1 MSLVPLSRKQFYKS
15 HYKLVVLLLITQIC
29 DHFPLLLFSKIQNM
43 FKNYKLWVTALL
55 FILGMALPSTGQNN
69 KTTWSQ
75 VAESD
80 LAKDVQWSRK
90 TDPTVASYYR
100 IDLSALKVQLQ
111 NAPQR
116 GVDSNLSTV
125 IIEYPTTSGVE
136 FFRVKEASIMA
147 PELQAEYSDF
157 RSYVGQSVNDADS
170 QIRFSITS
178 QGFHGM
184 MFSPRL
190 GTQFVDS
197 YSFNNSSVVVYK
209 KSDLIN
215 HGDHW
220 ECHVE
225 DTYDLNQRFV
235 GPEQTFDVKNA
246 NDGLLRDFRLA
257 ISTTVEYSQFHWLR
271 AGVAATDP
279 ILAKRN
285 AVAAAIIVT
294 MTRNN
299 FIYERDLSVTMTLVA
314 NNSAL
319 ISIDTDNFSNSSPGA
334 ILGENQ
340 TAIDTIIGTANY
352 DVGHIFS
359 TGGGGLASLASPC
372 TNRKAQGVTGSSA
385 PVGDPFDID
394 FVAHE
399 LGHQMGAPHSFNGDA
414 SNCAGGN
421 RSASNAFEPG
431 SGSTIMAY
439 AGICPPQNIQNN
451 SDAYFH
457 QGSLNSIFNNI
468 SVGLSTCAQVTLTG
482 NVAPIA
488 IADGDYI
495 IPRNT
500 PYKLVGN
507 STDVDGTSTHTY
519 TWEQN
524 DLSTI
529 TGLPQETNATGPMV
543 RSFEGTSDK
552 VRYIPRLEEL
562 LVNGGNSTQW
572 EKLSSVSRVQTFDLT
587 VRDNDTRG
595 GQTNSD
601 EMIVQVDANA
611 GPFRVT
617 SQNTGGV
624 VWLPNTVENI
634 TWDVAGTDANT
645 INAANVNIL
654 LSTDGGLNFDTVLAA
669 NVPNT
674 GSYALTVPAGI
685 VSPSCR
691 LMVEGAGNIFFALNN
706 TEFNINA
713 DVQITCTTYQSGALG
728 TSIPDN
734 NASGI
739 FSTLNI
745 PLTDNVE
752 SIKLG
757 VDISHTY
764 IQDLI
769 FSIAAPSGRNQAIAW
784 NRACANQN
792 DIAATFADGGATIL
806 CRQPTVGDFAP
817 DEAFS
822 VFRGVSANGNWTL
835 NVSDNG
841 VADLGT
847 LNSWSLEV
855 CVQNVTPLSNESFE
869 LDNLSIYPNP
879 SNGNFNVLFDNASS
893 NNVGVTVFDLSGR
906 SVFKR
911 SYETSSS
918 FNQNINLGAVSA
930 GMYLVNIVDGSRT
943 ITKKI
948 IVD

>member
-1 MSLVPLSRKQFYKS
+1 MLKKHILW
-15 HYKLVVLLLITQIC
+15 LTT
-29 DHFPLLLFSKIQNM
+29 LLFTIS
-43 FKNYKLWVTALL
+43 VT
-55 FILGMALPSTGQNN
+55 LPSTAQKS
-69 KTTWSQ
+69 KTTWSE
-75 VAESD
+75 VNESN
-80 LAKDVQWSRK
+80 LASELQWSRK
-90 TDPTVASYYR
+90 TDPAIASYYR

-116 GVDSNLSTV
+116 GVDSQLSTV
-125 IIEYPTTSGVE
+125 IIDYPTTNGVE
-136 FFRVKEASIMA
+136 SFRVKEASIMA
-147 PELQAEYSDF
+147 TELQAEYPDF
-157 RSYVGQSVNDADS
+157 RSYVGQSVKDAGS

-184 MFSPRL
+184 MFSTRL

-197 YSFNNSSVVVYK
+197 YSLDNSSVIVYK

-215 HGDHW
+215 NGDHW
-220 ECHVE
+220 ECHVD
-225 DTYDLNQRFV
+225 DTYNLNQRFI
-235 GPEQTFDVKNA
+235 GPDHTFEIKNA

-257 ISTTVEYSQFHWLR
+257 ISTTVEYSEFHWQR
-271 AGVAATDP
+271 AGVLSTDP
-279 ILAKRN
+279 FLAKRN
-285 AVAAAIIVT
+285 AVVAAIIVT

-319 ISIDTDNFSNSSPGA
+319 ISIDSDNFSNDSAGD

-340 TAIDTIIGTANY
+340 VAIDAIIGFSNY
-352 DVGHIFS
+352 DIGHIFS

-385 PVGDPFDID
+385 PLGDPFDVD

-399 LGHQMGAPHSFNGDA
+399 LGHQLGAPHSFNGDA
-414 SNCAGGN
+414 ANCVGGN
-421 RSASNAFEPG
+421 RSENNAFEPG

-468 SVGLSTCAQVTLTG
+468 SSGLGTCAQTTLTG
-482 NVAPIA
+482 NSAPVA
-488 IADGDYI
+488 IADSDYV
-495 IPRNT
+495 IPRST
-500 PYKLVGN
+500 AYKLVGN

-524 DLSTI
+524 DLGTV
-529 TGLPQETNATGPMV
+529 TGFPQETNATGPMV

-562 LVNGGNSTQW
+562 RVNGGNSTQW

-595 GQTNSD
+595 GQTDSD

-617 SQNTGGV
+617 SQNVGGI

-645 INAANVNIL
+645 INTANVNIL

-674 GSYALTVPAGI
+674 GSYALTVPEEI
-685 VSPSCR
+685 VSPNCR
-691 LMVEGAGNIFFALNN
+691 IMIEGAGNIFFALNSR
-706 TEFNINA
+706 EFNINA
-713 DVQITCTTYQSGALG
+713 DVQITCTTYQSGSLNSA
-728 TSIPDN
+728 IPDN
-734 NASGI
+734 NRVGVS
-739 FSTLNI
+739 STLNV
-745 PLTDNVE
+745 PLADNIE

-769 FSIAAPSGRNQAIAW
+769 FSIIDPSGSNQAVAW
-784 NRACANQN
+784 NRECTNQN
-792 DIAATFADGGATIL
+792 DVAATFEDDGATIL
-806 CRQPTVGDFAP
+806 CRQPTVGNFAP
-817 DEAFS
+817 SESFS
-822 VFRGVSANGNWTL
+822 VFNGVAANGDWTL
-835 NVSDNG
+835 RVSDNVG
-841 VADLGT
+841 DDIGT

-855 CVQNVTPLSNESFE
+855 CVQNITPLSNESFE

-879 SNGNFNVLFDNASS
+879 SNGNLNILFDNASS

-911 SYETSSS
+911 SYETSNS

-930 GMYLVNIVDGSRT
+930 GMYLVNIVDGNRT

-948 IVD
+948 IVE

>member
-1 MSLVPLSRKQFYKS
+1 
-15 HYKLVVLLLITQIC
+15 
-29 DHFPLLLFSKIQNM
+29 M
-43 FKNYKLWVTALL
+43 FQNYKLWMTALL
-55 FILGMALPSTGQNN
+55 FILGMALSSTAQ
-69 KTTWSQ
+69 KSKSTWSQ

-80 LAKDVQWSRK
+80 LAQEEQWSRK
-90 TDPTVASYYR
+90 TEPTVASYYR
-100 IDLSALKVQLQ
+100 IDLSALKAQLQ

-125 IIEYPTTSGVE
+125 IIEYPTTNGVE
-136 FFRVKEASIMA
+136 FFRIKEASIMA
-147 PELQAEYSDF
+147 PQLQAEYSDF
-157 RSYVGQSVNDADS
+157 RSYVGQSVKDADS

-215 HGDHW
+215 NGDRW
-220 ECHVE
+220 ECHV
-225 DTYDLNQRFV
+225 DDSFGLNQRLV
-235 GPEQTFDVKNA
+235 GPKNTFEVQNA
-246 NDGLLRDFRLA
+246 NDGILRNFRLA
-257 ISTTVEYSQFHWLR
+257 ISTTVEYSQFHWVR
-271 AGVAATDP
+271 AGVAVADP
-279 ILAKRN
+279 LLAKRN
-285 AVAAAIIVT
+285 AVVAAIIVT

-299 FIYERDLSVTMTLVA
+299 FVYERDLSVTMTLVT
-314 NNSAL
+314 NNSSL
-319 ISIDTDNFSNSSPGA
+319 ISIDSDNFSNNDPGA

-340 TAIDTIIGTANY
+340 AFIDTNIGSANY

-372 TNRKAQGVTGSSA
+372 TNRKAQGVTGSAA

-414 SNCAGGN
+414 ANCAGNN
-421 RSASNAFEPG
+421 RSAANAYEPG
-431 SGSTIMAY
+431 SGTTIMAY
-439 AGICPPQNIQNN
+439 AGICPPQNVQNN
-451 SDAYFH
+451 SDVYFH
-457 QGSLNSIFNNI
+457 QASLNSIFNNI
-468 SVGLSTCAQVTLTG
+468 TIGLSTCAQASLTG
-482 NVAPIA
+482 NVAPVA
-488 IADGDYI
+488 IADSDYI
-495 IPRNT
+495 IPRGT
-500 PYKLVGN
+500 PFKLVGN
-507 STDVDGTSTHTY
+507 STDLDGTASHTY
-519 TWEQN
+519 TWEQF
-524 DLSTI
+524 DLSSI
-529 TGLPQETNATGPMV
+529 TGLPQENNVTGPMV

-552 VRYIPRLEEL
+552 VRFIPKLEEL

-572 EKLSSVSRVQTFDLT
+572 EKLSSVSRNQSFVLT

-601 EMIVQVDANA
+601 EMNVQVDANA

-617 SQNTGGV
+617 SQNTGGII
-624 VWLPNTVENI
+624 WMPNTVENI
-634 TWDVAGTDANT
+634 TWDVAGTDVNT
-645 INAANVNIL
+645 INATNVNIL
-654 LSTDGGLNFDTVLAA
+654 LSTDGGSNFDTVLAA

-674 GSYALTVPAGI
+674 GAYALTVPAGI
-685 VSPSCR
+685 VSASCR
-691 LMVEGAGNIFFALNN
+691 LMVEGAGNIFFALN
-706 TEFNINA
+706 TKEFNINA
-713 DVQITCTTYQSGALG
+713 DVQIVCTTYQSGALG
-728 TSIPDN
+728 TAIPDN
-734 NASGI
+734 NARGI
-739 FSTLNI
+739 RSSINI
-745 PLTDNVE
+745 PLSDNID

-757 VDISHTY
+757 VNISHTY

-769 FSIAAPSGRNQAIAW
+769 FSINDPSNSINAVAW
-784 NRACANQN
+784 SRACANQN

-806 CRQPTVGDFAP
+806 CRQPTVGDFSP
-817 DEAFS
+817 SESFS
-822 VFRGVSANGNWTL
+822 VFNGVAANGDWTL
-835 NVSDNG
+835 SISDNG
-841 VADLGT
+841 DSDFGT

-855 CVQNVTPLSNESFE
+855 CVQNVTALSNESFE

-879 SNGNFNVLFDNASS
+879 SNGNFNVLFDNALT
-893 NNVGVTVFDLSGR
+893 NNVGITVFDLSGR

-930 GMYLVNIVDGSRT
+930 GMYLVNIVDGNRT

>member
-1 MSLVPLSRKQFYKS
+1 
-15 HYKLVVLLLITQIC
+15 
-29 DHFPLLLFSKIQNM
+29 M
-43 FKNYKLWVTALL
+43 FQNYKLWMTALL
-55 FILGMALPSTGQNN
+55 FILGMALSSTAQ
-69 KTTWSQ
+69 KSKSTWSQ

-80 LAKDVQWSRK
+80 LAQEEQWSRK
-90 TDPTVASYYR
+90 TEPTVASYYR
-100 IDLSALKVQLQ
+100 IDLSALKAQLQ

-125 IIEYPTTSGVE
+125 IIEYPTTNGVE
-136 FFRVKEASIMA
+136 FFRIKEASIMA
-147 PELQAEYSDF
+147 PQLQAEYSDF
-157 RSYVGQSVNDADS
+157 RSYVGQSVKDADS

-215 HGDHW
+215 NGDRW
-220 ECHVE
+220 ECHV
-225 DTYDLNQRFV
+225 DDSFGLNQRLV
-235 GPEQTFDVKNA
+235 GPKNTFEVQNA
-246 NDGLLRDFRLA
+246 NDGILRNFRLA
-257 ISTTVEYSQFHWLR
+257 ISTTVEYSQFHWVR
-271 AGVAATDP
+271 AGVAVADP
-279 ILAKRN
+279 LLAKRN
-285 AVAAAIIVT
+285 AVVAAIIVT

-299 FIYERDLSVTMTLVA
+299 FVYERDLSVTMTLVT
-314 NNSAL
+314 NNSSL
-319 ISIDTDNFSNSSPGA
+319 ISIDSDNFSNNDPGA

-340 TAIDTIIGTANY
+340 AFIDTNIGSANY

-372 TNRKAQGVTGSSA
+372 TNRKAQGVTGSAA

-414 SNCAGGN
+414 ANCAGNN
-421 RSASNAFEPG
+421 RSAANAYEPG
-431 SGSTIMAY
+431 SGTTIMAY
-439 AGICPPQNIQNN
+439 AGICPPQNVQNN
-451 SDAYFH
+451 SDVYFH
-457 QGSLNSIFNNI
+457 QASLNSIFNNI
-468 SVGLSTCAQVTLTG
+468 TIGLSTCAQASLTG
-482 NVAPIA
+482 NVAPVA
-488 IADGDYI
+488 IADSDYI
-495 IPRNT
+495 IPRGT
-500 PYKLVGN
+500 PFKLVGN
-507 STDVDGTSTHTY
+507 STDLDGTASHTY
-519 TWEQN
+519 TWEQF
-524 DLSTI
+524 DLSSI
-529 TGLPQETNATGPMV
+529 TGLPQENNVTGPMV

-552 VRYIPRLEEL
+552 VRFIPKLEEL

-572 EKLSSVSRVQTFDLT
+572 EKLSSVSRNQSFVLT

-601 EMIVQVDANA
+601 EMNVQVDANA

-617 SQNTGGV
+617 SQNTGGII
-624 VWLPNTVENI
+624 WMPNTVENI
-634 TWDVAGTDANT
+634 TWDVAGTDVNT
-645 INAANVNIL
+645 INATNVNIL
-654 LSTDGGLNFDTVLAA
+654 LSTDGGSNFDTVLAA

-674 GSYALTVPAGI
+674 GAYALTVPAGI
-685 VSPSCR
+685 VSASCR
-691 LMVEGAGNIFFALNN
+691 LMVEGAGNIFFALN
-706 TEFNINA
+706 TKEFNINA
-713 DVQITCTTYQSGALG
+713 DVQIVCTTYQSGALG
-728 TSIPDN
+728 TAIPDN
-734 NASGI
+734 NARGI
-739 FSTLNI
+739 RSSINI
-745 PLTDNVE
+745 PLSDNID

-757 VDISHTY
+757 VNISHTY

-769 FSIAAPSGRNQAIAW
+769 FSINDPSNSINAVAW
-784 NRACANQN
+784 SRACANQN

-817 DEAFS
+817 NETFA
-822 VFRGVSANGNWTL
+822 VFNGIAANGDWTL
-835 NVSDNG
+835 SISDNG
-841 VADLGT
+841 DSDFGT

-855 CVQNVTPLSNESFE
+855 CVQNVTALSNESFE

-879 SNGNFNVLFDNASS
+879 SNGNFNVLFDNALT
-893 NNVGVTVFDLSGR
+893 NNVGITVFDLSGR

-930 GMYLVNIVDGSRT
+930 GMYLVNIVDGNRT

>member
-1 MSLVPLSRKQFYKS
+1 
-15 HYKLVVLLLITQIC
+15 
-29 DHFPLLLFSKIQNM
+29 M
-43 FKNYKLWVTALL
+43 FQNYKLWMTALL
-55 FILGMALPSTGQNN
+55 FILGMALSSTAQ
-69 KTTWSQ
+69 KSKSTWSQ

-80 LAKDVQWSRK
+80 LAQEEQWSRK
-90 TDPTVASYYR
+90 TEPTVASYYR
-100 IDLSALKVQLQ
+100 IDLSALKAQLQ

-125 IIEYPTTSGVE
+125 IIEYPTTNGVE
-136 FFRVKEASIMA
+136 FFRIKEASIMA
-147 PELQAEYSDF
+147 PQLQAEYSDF
-157 RSYVGQSVNDADS
+157 RSYVGQSVKDADS

-215 HGDHW
+215 NGDRW
-220 ECHVE
+220 ECHV
-225 DTYDLNQRFV
+225 DDSFGLNQRLV
-235 GPEQTFDVKNA
+235 GPKNTFEVQNA
-246 NDGLLRDFRLA
+246 NDGILRNFRLA
-257 ISTTVEYSQFHWLR
+257 ISTTVEYSQFHWVR
-271 AGVAATDP
+271 AGVAVADP
-279 ILAKRN
+279 LLAKRN
-285 AVAAAIIVT
+285 AVVAAIIVT

-299 FIYERDLSVTMTLVA
+299 FVYERDLSVTMTLVT
-314 NNSAL
+314 NNSSL
-319 ISIDTDNFSNSSPGA
+319 ISIDSDNFSNNDPGA

-340 TAIDTIIGTANY
+340 AFIDTNIGSANY

-372 TNRKAQGVTGSSA
+372 TNRKAQGVTGSAA

-414 SNCAGGN
+414 ANCAGNN
-421 RSASNAFEPG
+421 RSAANAYEPG
-431 SGSTIMAY
+431 SGTTIMAY
-439 AGICPPQNIQNN
+439 AGICPPQNVQNN
-451 SDAYFH
+451 SDVYFH
-457 QGSLNSIFNNI
+457 QASLNSIFNNI
-468 SVGLSTCAQVTLTG
+468 TIGLSTCAQASLTG
-482 NVAPIA
+482 NVAPVA
-488 IADGDYI
+488 IADSDYI
-495 IPRNT
+495 IPRGT
-500 PYKLVGN
+500 PFKLVGN
-507 STDVDGTSTHTY
+507 STDLDGTASHTY
-519 TWEQN
+519 TWEQF
-524 DLSTI
+524 DLSSI
-529 TGLPQETNATGPMV
+529 TGLPQENNVTGPMV

-552 VRYIPRLEEL
+552 VRFIPKLEEL

-572 EKLSSVSRVQTFDLT
+572 EKLSSVSRNQSFVLT

-601 EMIVQVDANA
+601 EMNVQVDANA

-617 SQNTGGV
+617 SQNTGGII
-624 VWLPNTVENI
+624 WMPNTVENI
-634 TWDVAGTDANT
+634 TWDVAGTDVNT
-645 INAANVNIL
+645 INATNVNIL
-654 LSTDGGLNFDTVLAA
+654 LSTDGGSNFDTVLAA

-674 GSYALTVPAGI
+674 GAYALTVPAGI
-685 VSPSCR
+685 VSASCR
-691 LMVEGAGNIFFALNN
+691 LMVEGAGNIFFALN
-706 TEFNINA
+706 TKEFNINA
-713 DVQITCTTYQSGALG
+713 DVQIVCTTYQSGALG
-728 TSIPDN
+728 TAIPDN
-734 NASGI
+734 NARGI
-739 FSTLNI
+739 RSSINI
-745 PLTDNVE
+745 PLSDNID

-757 VDISHTY
+757 VNISHTY

-769 FSIAAPSGRNQAIAW
+769 FSINDPSNSINAVAW
-784 NRACANQN
+784 SRACANQN

-817 DEAFS
+817 SESFS
-822 VFRGVSANGNWTL
+822 VFNGVAANGDWTL
-835 NVSDNG
+835 SISDNG
-841 VADLGT
+841 DSDFGT

-855 CVQNVTPLSNESFE
+855 CVQNVTALSNESFE

-879 SNGNFNVLFDNASS
+879 SNGNFNVLFDNALT
-893 NNVGVTVFDLSGR
+893 NNVGITVFDLSGR

-930 GMYLVNIVDGSRT
+930 GMYLVNIVDGNRT

>member
-1 MSLVPLSRKQFYKS
+1 MW
-15 HYKLVVLLLITQIC
+15 ITQNC

-43 FKNYKLWVTALL
+43 FQNYKLWMTALL
-55 FILGMALPSTGQNN
+55 FILGMALSSTAQ
-69 KTTWSQ
+69 KSKSTWSQ

-80 LAKDVQWSRK
+80 LAQEEQWSRK
-90 TDPTVASYYR
+90 TEPTVASYYR
-100 IDLSALKVQLQ
+100 IDLSALKAQLQ

-125 IIEYPTTSGVE
+125 IIEYPTTNGVE
-136 FFRVKEASIMA
+136 FFRIKEASIMA
-147 PELQAEYSDF
+147 PQLQAEYSDF
-157 RSYVGQSVNDADS
+157 RSYVGQSVKDADS

-215 HGDHW
+215 NGDRW
-220 ECHVE
+220 ECHV
-225 DTYDLNQRFV
+225 DDSFGLNQRLV
-235 GPEQTFDVKNA
+235 GPKNTFEVQNA
-246 NDGLLRDFRLA
+246 NDGILRNFRLA
-257 ISTTVEYSQFHWLR
+257 ISTTVEYSQFHWVR
-271 AGVAATDP
+271 AGVAVADP
-279 ILAKRN
+279 LLAKRN
-285 AVAAAIIVT
+285 AVVAAIIVT

-299 FIYERDLSVTMTLVA
+299 FVYERDLSVTMTLVT
-314 NNSAL
+314 NNSSL
-319 ISIDTDNFSNSSPGA
+319 ISIDSDNFSNNDPGA

-340 TAIDTIIGTANY
+340 AFIDTNIGSANY

-372 TNRKAQGVTGSSA
+372 TNRKAQGVTGSAA

-414 SNCAGGN
+414 ANCAGNN
-421 RSASNAFEPG
+421 RSAANAYEPG
-431 SGSTIMAY
+431 SGTTIMAY
-439 AGICPPQNIQNN
+439 AGICPPQNVQNN
-451 SDAYFH
+451 SDVYFH
-457 QGSLNSIFNNI
+457 QASLNSIFNNI
-468 SVGLSTCAQVTLTG
+468 TIGLSTCAQASLTG
-482 NVAPIA
+482 NVAPVA
-488 IADGDYI
+488 IADSDYI
-495 IPRNT
+495 IPRGT
-500 PYKLVGN
+500 PFKLVGN
-507 STDVDGTSTHTY
+507 STDLDGTASHTY
-519 TWEQN
+519 TWEQF
-524 DLSTI
+524 DLSSI
-529 TGLPQETNATGPMV
+529 TGLPQENNVTGPMV

-552 VRYIPRLEEL
+552 VRFIPKLEEL

-572 EKLSSVSRVQTFDLT
+572 EKLSSVSRNQSFVLT

-601 EMIVQVDANA
+601 EMNVQVDANA

-617 SQNTGGV
+617 SQNTGGII
-624 VWLPNTVENI
+624 WMPNTVENI
-634 TWDVAGTDANT
+634 TWDVAGTDVNT
-645 INAANVNIL
+645 INATNVNIL
-654 LSTDGGLNFDTVLAA
+654 LSTDGGSNFDTVLAA

-674 GSYALTVPAGI
+674 GAYALTVPAGI
-685 VSPSCR
+685 VSASCR
-691 LMVEGAGNIFFALNN
+691 LMVEGAGNIFFALN
-706 TEFNINA
+706 TKEFNINA
-713 DVQITCTTYQSGALG
+713 DVQIVCTTYQSGALG
-728 TSIPDN
+728 TAIPDN
-734 NASGI
+734 NARGI
-739 FSTLNI
+739 RSSINI
-745 PLTDNVE
+745 PLSDNID

-757 VDISHTY
+757 VNISHTY

-769 FSIAAPSGRNQAIAW
+769 FSINDPSNSINAVAW
-784 NRACANQN
+784 SRACANQN

-817 DEAFS
+817 SESFS
-822 VFRGVSANGNWTL
+822 VFNGVAANGDWTL
-835 NVSDNG
+835 SISDNG
-841 VADLGT
+841 DSDFGT

-855 CVQNVTPLSNESFE
+855 CVQNVTALSNESFE

-879 SNGNFNVLFDNASS
+879 SNGNFNVLFDNALT
-893 NNVGVTVFDLSGR
+893 NNVGITVFDLSGR

-930 GMYLVNIVDGSRT
+930 GMYLVNIVDGNRT